1 AEVLTVRR
9 AARYNRR
16 ERTRRNLRSKSGGLM
31 SHRTE
36 GDTSMEFF
44 RTLNRALAGL
54 ADRLQGQ
61 DVERSAAPEV
71 RRGADHAAI
80 MRSHHSQGIGSRPA
94 HSADVPAVRNRGDAV
109 MSGCV
114 LPPQR
119 PAASRIRATC
129 AGSKR

>member
-1 AEVLTVRR
+1 
-9 AARYNRR
+9 
-16 ERTRRNLRSKSGGLM
+16 M

-71 RRGADHAAI
+71 HRGADHAAI
-80 MRSHHSQGIGSRPA
+80 MRSHHSQGIGPVGLGR
-94 HSADVPAVRNRGDAV
+94 
-109 MSGCV
+109 
-114 LPPQR
+114 
-119 PAASRIRATC
+119 
-129 AGSKR
+129 

>member
-1 AEVLTVRR
+1 ML
-9 AARYNRR
+9 
-16 ERTRRNLRSKSGGLM
+16 
-31 SHRTE
+31 HRTE

-80 MRSHHSQGIGSRPA
+80 MRSHHSQGIGPVGLGR
-94 HSADVPAVRNRGDAV
+94 
-109 MSGCV
+109 
-114 LPPQR
+114 
-119 PAASRIRATC
+119 
-129 AGSKR
+129 